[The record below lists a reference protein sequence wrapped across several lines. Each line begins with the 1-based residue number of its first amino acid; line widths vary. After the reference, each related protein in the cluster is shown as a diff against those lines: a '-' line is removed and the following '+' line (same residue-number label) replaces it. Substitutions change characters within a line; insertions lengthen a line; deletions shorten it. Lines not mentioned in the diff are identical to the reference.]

1 MKQLDFEELWKY
13 RLFDYKDLDLL
24 VLDNISRMDFSAYEN
39 TALSFLATGYCD
51 CGSMNVVIEGREYL
65 ITAGDLFVYMPGQRI
80 DRMSKSPDASVKVM
94 AFPRSAVIRSLYLDK
109 YVWQTLNYLREHP
122 LFTLTPLEREGVG
135 HYHRLLM
142 LKVQKGGGDFGR
154 DVVRLLFQSMML
166 ELLMLADRRRLKS
179 SGSEAPTQEKDAS
192 VRQSVLV
199 FRRFM
204 TLLSESGGMLRSV
217 SACAGLLNVTP
228 KYLCKCVREQSG
240 RPPLYHIHTAVADA
254 IRQQLRYSDKTV
266 KEIAT
271 ALDFP
276 SLSFFGRFVREHLG
290 MSPTAF
296 RRQSLQSQDS
306 FGLLH

>member
-1 MKQLDFEELWKY
+1 MKQLDFEELWKNQF
-13 RLFDYKDLDLL
+13 FDYKDGDLL
-24 VLDNISRMDFSAYEN
+24 VLDNISRIDFSAYES

-65 ITAGDLFVYMPGQRI
+65 ITAGDLFVYLPGQRI
-80 DRMSKSPDASVKVM
+80 DRMSKSPDARVRVM

-109 YVWQTLNYLREHP
+109 YVWQKLSYLREHP
-122 LFTLTPLEREGVG
+122 IFRLTPLERQGLDY
-135 HYHRLLM
+135 YHRLM
-142 LKVQKGGGDFGR
+142 MIKVQHGGGDFDR

-166 ELLMLADRRRLKS
+166 ELLMLADRHRQAS
-179 SGSEAPTQEKDAS
+179 SDVAAPSQEKDAS

-204 TLLSESGGMLRSV
+204 SLLSESGGKMRSV

-228 KYLCKCVREQSG
+228 KYLCKCVREESD
-240 RPPLYHIHTAVADA
+240 RPPLYHIHRSVADA

-276 SLSFFGRFVREHLG
+276 NLSFFGRFVKEHLG

-306 FGLLH
+306 FGVLH

>member
-13 RLFDYKDLDLL
+13 RLFDYRDGDLL

-51 CGSMNVVIEGREYL
+51 CGSMTVVVEGREYL
-65 ITAGDLFVYMPGQRI
+65 ITAGDLFVYLPGQRI
-80 DRMSKSPDASVKVM
+80 DRISKSPDASVKVM

-109 YVWQTLNYLREHP
+109 YVWQTLSYLREHP
-122 LFTLTPLEREGVG
+122 LFTLTPLERQGLD
-135 HYHRLLM
+135 HYHRLM
-142 LKVQKGGGDFGR
+142 MIKVQQLGGDFDR

-179 SGSEAPTQEKDAS
+179 SGSEVPTEEKDAS

-204 TLLSESGGMLRSV
+204 SLLSESGGKMRSV

-228 KYLCKCVREQSG
+228 KYLCKCVREESG
-240 RPPLYHIHTAVADA
+240 RPPIYHIHRSVADA

-266 KEIAT
+266 KEIAA

-296 RRQSLQSQDS
+296 RRQSLQSGDS